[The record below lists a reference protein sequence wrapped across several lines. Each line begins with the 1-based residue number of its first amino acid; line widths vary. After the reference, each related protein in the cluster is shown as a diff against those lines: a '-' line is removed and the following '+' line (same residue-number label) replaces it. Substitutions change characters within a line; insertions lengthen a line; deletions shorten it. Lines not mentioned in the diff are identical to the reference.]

1 MVISDWIL
9 VPPESSA
16 CRICRWMGLQSER
29 EREMLWIIP
38 QVWPEQLE
46 KCSFRVDG
54 FCLRCALDRHP
65 QGGVRET
72 VGHSGIKFREDVVIE
87 ISTKDRLPPPS
98 LSSHLP
104 PPQPHSPGCFPQY
117 HRILGPTVDLPYFPI
132 QSGERKYLKCLVYYF
147 PGRAGAQRVPGK
159 QSSECMGC

>member
-1 MVISDWIL
+1 MGVVTSDWIL
-9 VPPESSA
+9 VPPESPA
-16 CRICRWMGLQSER
+16 CRICQWMGLQSER

-98 LSSHLP
+98 TPTPATQSWMFPPVSQDIGTHHRLALLP
-104 PPQPHSPGCFPQY
+104 HP
-117 HRILGPTVDLPYFPI
+117 
-132 QSGERKYLKCLVYYF
+132 
-147 PGRAGAQRVPGK
+147 A
-159 QSSECMGC
+159 